1 MEDLIISVQSK
12 TEKAIIPS
20 QTRIVVFGSGGFI
33 GTQLLKTL
41 RQADFDVW
49 GITRHSNNDTNTLCA
64 DLLDQKATEQVF
76 QKLGKVD
83 VVIHLAALSN
93 GAKPPVGYT
102 LESVNITITKNIIN
116 AVNNINHFIY
126 FSSIS
131 VYGEDGRN
139 SIVKPTDE
147 LRPASLYGIGKK
159 ECEKMIIENNYP
171 ITNIFR
177 PAPVYSEKNLRNISM
192 RVYFPYTKIKIKI
205 IPSPSYS
212 FCHVDRACNIV
223 LQTILNEKQG
233 NFVTNLAD
241 KTPHFQIS
249 LIDQFPGLAI
259 PVFSVIFLPFYWLFK
274 IIPGIKGYKLRCLW
288 RKLFSSC
295 LYDSTTAEL

>member
-1 MEDLIISVQSK
+1 MEDIRK
-12 TEKAIIPS
+12 TTIPS
-20 QTRIVVFGSGGFI
+20 TPRIVVFGSGGFI
-33 GTQLLKTL
+33 GTQLLKIL
-41 RQADFDVW
+41 RQADFDTW
-49 GITRHSNNDTNTLCA
+49 GITRQSNNDTKTLCA
-64 DLLDQKATEQVF
+64 DLLDQKATAQAFQQLGQV
-76 QKLGKVD
+76 D
-83 VVIHLAALSN
+83 IVVHLAALSN

-102 LESVNITITKNIIN
+102 LETFNISVTKNIVN
-116 AVNNINHFIY
+116 VVNNIDHFIY

-139 SIVKPTDE
+139 GTVKPTDE

-159 ECEKMIIENNYP
+159 ECEKMILEKNYP

-212 FCHVDRACNIV
+212 FCHVDNACNIV
-223 LQTILNEKQG
+223 LQSILNEKHG
-233 NFVTNLAD
+233 KFVANLVD
-241 KTPHFQIS
+241 KTPHIQNS
-249 LIDQFPGLAI
+249 LMDQFPGVAI
-259 PVFSVIFLPFYWLFK
+259 PIFSIIFLPLYWLFK
-274 IIPGIKGYKLRCLW
+274 MVPGKKGYKLRCLW

-295 LYDSTTAEL
+295 VYDSTTVKL